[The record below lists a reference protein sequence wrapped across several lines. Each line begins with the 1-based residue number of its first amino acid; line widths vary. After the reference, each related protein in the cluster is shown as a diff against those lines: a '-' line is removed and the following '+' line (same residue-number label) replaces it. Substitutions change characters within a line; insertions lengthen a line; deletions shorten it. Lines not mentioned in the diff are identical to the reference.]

1 MQALTTPCKV
11 DSTIPVDQKGYP
23 RKYHKSAAG
32 VAYYHEHRWQLA
44 QKLGRDMRP
53 GEETRHR
60 CRTRACIAWDHLE
73 PGTAKDNNADRRRDG
88 TIPCG
93 IHHPRAKLTPDKIAA
108 ARERLAI
115 RHPAIR
121 RMSRG
126 QVARLCGVSL
136 HALNDAL
143 AGRTW
148 AESEAA

>member
-1 MQALTTPCKV
+1 MQALMTPCKV

-73 PGTAKDNNADRRRDG
+73 PGTAKDNSADRRRDG
-88 TIPCG
+88 TIPRG
-93 IHHPRAKLTPDKIAA
+93 IHHAKAKLTPAVIAA
-108 ARERLAI
+108 ARERRGLGGMPLVHLA
-115 RHPAIR
+115 R
-121 RMSRG
+121 
-126 QVARLCGVSL
+126 VCGVNVRTL
-136 HALNDAL
+136 RNALT
-143 AGRTW
+143 GRTW
-148 AESEAA
+148 AESAAA